1 MIGGRLFSSKGL
13 FSSFALKTTQV
24 AHPCFLPPSLIPF
37 YFIPPVPPVQL
48 LSFFGS
54 PFPKRADERANI
66 RPELRREDLSAS
78 AYPCLPVICLEWA
91 WPGGTRSPPAM
102 PSRLLY
108 CLRRDVVRIGEWMRG
123 AQPRAHTR
131 LCLRMSAPSTQNTKI
146 RIAASSAAAAELMIF
161 VISSSSSSAL
171 HPAAGVK
178 CNRNI
183 KAPTASFDWFADG
196 RARPG
201 ECYRNWNAM
210 VFWSLRKSRRRRS
223 DHCLFLV
230 TTNITR
236 HWYLLI

>member
-1 MIGGRLFSSKGL
+1 MGEGERGPIPSCFEEAGAGKASCGLQRVQRKEGRKARQRRCGRRCGQVLQGRHRVRFLLNSIPLFPPKRTENVLKAVVVQSADRRFPPLFHPSASFEANFNWFSMIDGRLFSSKGL

-108 CLRRDVVRIGEWMRG
+108 CLRRDVVRIGE
-123 AQPRAHTR
+123 
-131 LCLRMSAPSTQNTKI
+131 
-146 RIAASSAAAAELMIF
+146 
-161 VISSSSSSAL
+161 
-171 HPAAGVK
+171 
-178 CNRNI
+178 
-183 KAPTASFDWFADG
+183 
-196 RARPG
+196 
-201 ECYRNWNAM
+201 
-210 VFWSLRKSRRRRS
+210 
-223 DHCLFLV
+223 
-230 TTNITR
+230 
-236 HWYLLI
+236 